1 VVGLGT
7 AVADSD
13 WEHPSRRI
21 TASIRSHD
29 RGLFGMTR
37 FIAVCLGP
45 CLSGPAFLCNIPAQ
59 SRSLVSSFDCF
70 YLRSLHGLS
79 DVCFAAG

>member
-1 VVGLGT
+1 MI
-7 AVADSD
+7 
-13 WEHPSRRI
+13 RI
-21 TASIRSHD
+21 K
-29 RGLFGMTR
+29 
-37 FIAVCLGP
+37 AVCLWS

-59 SRSLVSSFDCF
+59 SRSLVSSFDRF

>member
-1 VVGLGT
+1 MVGLG
-7 AVADSD
+7 ASIAGSD

-21 TASIRSHD
+21 TANISKRDS
-29 RGLFGMTR
+29 GLFSMIR
-37 FIAVCLGP
+37 IKAVCLWS

-59 SRSLVSSFDCF
+59 SRSLVSSFDRF